1 MIGNTPKVL
10 HNLRIFSQNVQ
21 RTKLLTEL
29 LLETQRENYDIVFI
43 QEPPWNL
50 IRSAPSSSSPE
61 GEDVIGAPR
70 HPDWVCMVCM
80 SGIEDD
86 TRPRVL
92 SYVHKRL
99 SRMRPSLHKDLVDD
113 RDVMLLSLQTSLG
126 PVFLLNVYSDDR
138 GHATDLLFRIS
149 SRLPRCVYMGGDFNC
164 RSKHWE
170 LNFPE
175 QPRRGD
181 LIIDIADY
189 LGLSLGSPR
198 TYGPTHF
205 YKHGDEHRSS
215 VIDLI
220 FVSDDHPDHFY
231 DINYDLRDSSDHAPL
246 SISIPMGR
254 SRMERT

>member
-1 MIGNTPKVL
+1 
-10 HNLRIFSQNVQ
+10 
-21 RTKLLTEL
+21 
-29 LLETQRENYDIVFI
+29 
-43 QEPPWNL
+43 
-50 IRSAPSSSSPE
+50 
-61 GEDVIGAPR
+61 
-70 HPDWVCMVCM
+70 MVKHRVRNRVHM

-86 TRPRVL
+86 LHPQVL
-92 SYVHKRL
+92 TYVHKRL
-99 SRMRPSLHKDLVDD
+99 TRMRPSLHKDLVDD

-149 SRLPRCVYMGGDFNC
+149 SHLPRCVYMGGDFNC

-198 TYGPTHF
+198 VYGPTHF
-205 YKHGDEHRSS
+205 YKYDDEPRTS

-220 FVSDDHPDHFY
+220 FVPDNQSDLVYP
-231 DINYDLRDSSDHAPL
+231 SGSDTY
-246 SISIPMGR
+246 I
-254 SRMERT
+254 